1 MYDGG
6 SVTLRATALCAGERG
21 GGRGE
26 REGRERGDVNPRPAV
41 GSARRGGIDSLEP
54 ELASANER

>member
-1 MYDGG
+1 
-6 SVTLRATALCAGERG
+6 VTLRATALCAGERG

>member
-21 GGRGE
+21 EGEGRERGE
-26 REGRERGDVNPRPAV
+26 REGT
-41 GSARRGGIDSLEP
+41 
-54 ELASANER
+54 

>member
-21 GGRGE
+21 GRERGERGE
-26 REGRERGDVNPRPAV
+26 REREGT
-41 GSARRGGIDSLEP
+41 
-54 ELASANER
+54 

>member
-21 GGRGE
+21 GRERGE
-26 REGRERGDVNPRPAV
+26 REGT
-41 GSARRGGIDSLEP
+41 
-54 ELASANER
+54 